1 MTILLV
7 LMGVLLMFIF
17 GSLLMVL
24 FLFGQSKTIES
35 KQPAEKVEIKTKSFP
50 WKAVILPLVSLFLTL
65 IMIAWFWGKLPLEAG
80 SRFDDAGV
88 ATALTTRGVLLL
100 WVLVPELF
108 LTLLAF
114 LIAWGVNRIGLL
126 VRSAEEAGI
135 NMDSV
140 LVVMGNMI
148 GLPQLILGFAMLNIF
163 GYNAYQVRILPLWL
177 IVLIIAAAGAV
188 ILGAFFIITI
198 RKMWLKS
205 NK

>member
-1 MTILLV
+1 
-7 LMGVLLMFIF
+7 MGVLLLFIF

-24 FLFGQSKTIES
+24 FLFGQSKTVEP
-35 KQPAEKVEIKTKSFP
+35 KQPAEKVEIKTRSFP
-50 WKAVILPLVSLFLTL
+50 WKAVTLPLVSLVLVL

-80 SRFDDAGV
+80 SRFDDNGV
-88 ATALTTRGVLLL
+88 ATAWTTRGSLVM